1 MEAKVSKV
9 LESTVFKQDTTSLQ
23 DTKEVEVS
31 LSKEDKEK
39 LEDVEYNSSLT
50 AENTEDIVTVL
61 KKGFGIDEYEYLKQ
75 QKNQSNAGSSS
86 SSSSLLDSLGLGN
99 MFPKGLSGLF
109 KNKLVRGVT
118 KALGV
123 VTGAISFGTGYL
135 NDELREKLFGKNSDS
150 FAYKF
155 LTGTLN
161 AVDNLTFGILD
172 PETVMAGAKKIQKN
186 FLDPFTTWANKIGSE
201 IDKMFFSWALPEEET
216 QKNVDKANQAIVDKN
231 KEATESAIK
240 TTDSLFEKL
249 TSSISA
255 FVKSI
260 IDKLPEP
267 IKKFVNWVGDT
278 ISSEVEGAR
287 EVVRD
292 VSTNT
297 RETYKET
304 KETIERAATTAYETG
319 KDWLLG
325 KSVQHF
331 ESGKAGAG
339 AVSTGRGDA
348 GGASYGTYQLSS
360 TRGTLQKFLRSSGY
374 GDQFAGLRPGT
385 PEFNAKWKEI
395 AAKDPNFGKAQHSFI
410 KRTHYDPQ
418 MRALQKAGIDLS
430 KRGAAVQDS
439 IWSTS
444 VQFGGS
450 TSLVKAALRGKDV
463 SKMSDEEI
471 VSAIQDYK
479 IANNDSLFKSSSA
492 AVRAGTLRRAKAEK
506 AQLVAMSK
514 GSGSIPVYTGTESK
528 EPVRVASVQTQRPSS
543 TVAPIPTVSDK
554 RPAYSTPGI
563 ISARGGNA
571 MDPIPSL
578 PSLIDKS
585 GAAVEKVGQM
595 VASAVQS
602 QPNELNIDSI
612 PMIPNNMDLAR
623 INMGM
628 V

>member
-1 MEAKVSKV
+1 MDVKVSKI
-9 LESTVFKQDTTSLQ
+9 LESTVFKQTDTSIPEATGI
-23 DTKEVEVS
+23 EVK

-39 LEDVEYNSSLT
+39 LEDVEHYSSLT
-50 AENTEDIVTVL
+50 SENTEDIVTVL
-61 KKGFGIDEYEYLKQ
+61 KKGFGLDEFEYLKQ
-75 QKNQSNAGSSS
+75 RKDTPSSSSSSS
-86 SSSSLLDSLGLGN
+86 SSSSLLSSLGLDKLIPRN
-99 MFPKGLSGLF
+99 LSSLF
-109 KNKLVRGVT
+109 KNKLVRTLGKAFGV
-118 KALGV
+118 L
-123 VTGAISFGTGYL
+123 TGAISFGAGYM

-186 FLDPFTTWANKIGSE
+186 FLDPFTTWANKIGTE
-201 IDKMFFSWALPEEET
+201 IDKMFFSWALPKEET
-216 QKNVDKANQAIVDKN
+216 QKNIDNANQAIEEKS
-231 KEATESAIK
+231 KEVTEDAVK
-240 TTDSLFEKL
+240 TTNSLFDKL

-278 ISSEVEGAR
+278 ISSEVEGAK
-287 EVVRD
+287 EVVRE

-297 RETYKET
+297 RETYRET
-304 KETIERAATTAYETG
+304 KETIEKAATTAYETG
-319 KDWLLG
+319 KDWVLG

-360 TRGTLQKFLRSSGY
+360 TRGTLQRFLNSSGY
-374 GDQFAGLRPGT
+374 GEQFAGLRPGT
-385 PEFNAKWKEI
+385 AEFNAKWKEI
-395 AAKDPNFGKAQHSFI
+395 AARDTNFGKAQRSFI
-410 KRTHYDPQ
+410 KQTHYDPQ
-418 MRALQKAGIDLS
+418 MRALQRAGIDLS

-450 TSLVKAALRGKDV
+450 TSLVKDALRGKDV
-463 SKMSDEEI
+463 SRMSDEEI

-479 IANNDSLFKSSSA
+479 IANNDRLFKSSSA
-492 AVRAGTLRRAKAEK
+492 AVRAGTLRRARAEK

-514 GSGSIPVYTGTESK
+514 GSGSIPVYTGVGKK
-528 EPVRVASVQTQRPSS
+528 EEPIRVASTRS
-543 TVAPIPTVSDK
+543 TATVTPMPTVGS

-563 ISARGGNA
+563 VAARGGNVI
-571 MDPIPSL
+571 DSIPAL
-578 PSLIDKS
+578 PKLIDKS
-585 GAAVEKVGQM
+585 ESVAEKVGQR
-595 VASAVQS
+595 VASAIQP